1 MSIDE
6 VMNAL
11 GGAGQLLVASV
22 VAVILLILLLWILV
36 PLTVLGLRGRVSDVR
51 DDQRRVLAAIREQ
64 QRTLN
69 EMLGALIE
77 EQQVTNDILARFAQS
92 DDVEELPRAA
102 RSATPPQSQAASE
115 TAPPLDGRATDRGV
129 RPTRPLVAD
138 R

>member
-1 MSIDE
+1 MSMDE

-36 PLTVLGLRGRVSDVR
+36 PLTVLGLRSRVSDIR
-51 DDQRRVLAAIREQ
+51 EDQRRVLAAVREQ

-92 DDVEELPRAA
+92 EDAEEPSRPARPAA
-102 RSATPPQSQAASE
+102 PPQPQATSE
-115 TAPPLDGRATDRGV
+115 PAPALDGRATDRGV